1 MNDLRQENKILEE
14 YISKT
19 NTHCENIK
27 KYKQENDYLHIVYK
41 KNVETVTRTFLKN
54 NFFNI

>member
-27 KYKQENDYLHIVYK
+27 KLKQENDYLHIVYK

-54 NFFNI
+54 KFF